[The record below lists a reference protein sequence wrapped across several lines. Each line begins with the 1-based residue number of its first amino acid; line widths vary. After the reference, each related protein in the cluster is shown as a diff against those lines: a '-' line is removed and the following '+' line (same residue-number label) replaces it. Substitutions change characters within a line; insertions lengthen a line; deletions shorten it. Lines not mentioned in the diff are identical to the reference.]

1 MKTED
6 CMHMAPRDTIRGP
19 LRCGR
24 RDSTPRGT
32 EECARAV
39 VGIAVPPAVGF
50 RKSSDLNAKEQ
61 LMRTRTSVTAGA
73 LALAFGLAG
82 NAQAGTLEDVQAR
95 GTLNCVVST
104 GIAGFAYPDDAGEWH
119 GFDIDFCRAT
129 AAAVLGDPNA
139 IKAVTSTGKTR
150 FTKLNAG
157 EGDVL
162 WRNTTVTF
170 SRDVGVKLRFHG
182 INYYDGQGFM
192 TRKDLGVSSASE
204 LDGASVCIQTG
215 TTTELNLADYFHANG
230 MKYEAVT
237 IETNDEARQNYL
249 AGRCDVYTTDA
260 SGLAATRST
269 FTDPE
274 NHMILPEII
283 SKEPLGPATRHGD
296 DQWSDIVTW
305 VLNATITAEEKGV
318 TMENVDDMKANS
330 KDPEVLRL
338 LGAEGNQ
345 GAELGL
351 SADFAYNI
359 IKSVGNYGEI
369 FERNIGVNTPIGLAR
384 GLNALWTDGGLQ
396 YSPPFR

>member
-1 MKTED
+1 
-6 CMHMAPRDTIRGP
+6 
-19 LRCGR
+19 
-24 RDSTPRGT
+24 
-32 EECARAV
+32 
-39 VGIAVPPAVGF
+39 
-50 RKSSDLNAKEQ
+50 
-61 LMRTRTSVTAGA
+61 MRSVTNITAGT

-82 NAQAGTLEDVQAR
+82 SAQAGTLEDVQAR
-95 GTLNCVVST
+95 GVLNCVVST
-104 GIAGFAYPDDAGEWH
+104 GVAGFAYPDDAGKWH

-129 AAAVLGDPNA
+129 AAAVLGDADA

-162 WRNTTVTF
+162 WRNTTITF

-182 INYYDGQGFM
+182 VNYYDGQGFM
-192 TRKDLGVSSASE
+192 VRKDLGVSSATE
-204 LDGASVCIQTG
+204 LDGASICIQTG
-215 TTTELNLADYFHANG
+215 TTTELNLADYFHSNG

-237 IETNDEARQNYL
+237 IETNDEARQNYT

-274 NHMILPEII
+274 NHVILPEII

-305 VLNATITAEEKGV
+305 VLNATVTAEEKGV
-318 TMENVDDMKANS
+318 TMANVDEMKSS

-338 LGAEGNQ
+338 LGVEGNQ

-351 SADFAYNI
+351 SADWAYNI

-369 FERNIGVNTPIGLAR
+369 FERNIGVNTPIGLER
-384 GLNALWTDGGLQ
+384 GINALWTNGGLQ

>member
-1 MKTED
+1 M
-6 CMHMAPRDTIRGP
+6 R
-19 LRCGR
+19 
-24 RDSTPRGT
+24 ST
-32 EECARAV
+32 
-39 VGIAVPPAVGF
+39 
-50 RKSSDLNAKEQ
+50 
-61 LMRTRTSVTAGA
+61 TSVTVGA
-73 LALAFGLAG
+73 LALAFGIAG
-82 NAQAGTLEDVQAR
+82 SAQAGTLEDVQAR
-95 GTLNCVVST
+95 GTLNCIVST
-104 GIAGFAYPDDAGEWH
+104 GVPGFAYPDDAGEWH

-129 AAAVLGDPNA
+129 AAAVLGDPGA

-162 WRNTTVTF
+162 WRNTTITF

-182 INYYDGQGFM
+182 VNYYDGQGFM
-192 TRKDLGVSSASE
+192 VRKDLGVSSATE
-204 LDGASVCIQTG
+204 LDGASICIQTG
-215 TTTELNLADYFHANG
+215 TTTELNLADYFYSNG

-237 IETNDEARQNYL
+237 IETNDEGRQNYT

-274 NHMILPEII
+274 NHVVLPEII

-305 VLNATITAEEKGV
+305 VLNATVTAEEKGV
-318 TMENVDDMKANS
+318 TMGNVDDMKANS

-338 LGAEGNQ
+338 LGVEGNQ

-351 SADFAYNI
+351 SVDWAYNI
-359 IKSVGNYGEI
+359 VKSVGNYGEI
-369 FERNIGVNTPIGLAR
+369 FERNIGVSTPIGLAR

>member
-1 MKTED
+1 MK
-6 CMHMAPRDTIRGP
+6 A
-19 LRCGR
+19 LN
-24 RDSTPRGT
+24 
-32 EECARAV
+32 RAV
-39 VGIAVPPAVGF
+39 LGSLVIALGVA
-50 RKSSDLNAKEQ
+50 
-61 LMRTRTSVTAGA
+61 TGA
-73 LALAFGLAG
+73 R
-82 NAQAGTLEDVQAR
+82 AGTLEDVQAR
-95 GTLNCVVST
+95 GVLNCVVST
-104 GIAGFAYPDDAGEWH
+104 GVAGFAYPDEAGEWH

-129 AAAVLGDPNA
+129 AAAVLGDPGA

-162 WRNTTVTF
+162 WRNTTITF

-182 INYYDGQGFM
+182 VNYYDGQGFM
-192 TRKDLGVSSASE
+192 VPKDLGVSSATE

-230 MKYEAVT
+230 MEYEAVT
-237 IETNDEARQNYL
+237 IETNDEARQNYIE
-249 AGRCDVYTTDA
+249 GRCDVYTTDA
-260 SGLAATRST
+260 SGLASTRST

-274 NHMILPEII
+274 NHVILPEII

-305 VLNATITAEEKGV
+305 VLNATVTAEEKGV
-318 TMENVDDMKANS
+318 TSENVDDMRANS

-338 LGAEGNQ
+338 LGVEGNQ

-351 SADFAYNI
+351 SGNWAYDI

-369 FERNIGVNTPIGLAR
+369 FERNIGVNTPIGLER

>member
-1 MKTED
+1 MKT
-6 CMHMAPRDTIRGP
+6 T
-19 LRCGR
+19 
-24 RDSTPRGT
+24 
-32 EECARAV
+32 
-39 VGIAVPPAVGF
+39 
-50 RKSSDLNAKEQ
+50 
-61 LMRTRTSVTAGA
+61 TSATAGA
-73 LALAFGLAG
+73 LALALGLAG
-82 NAQAGTLEDVQAR
+82 SAQAGTLEDVQAR
-95 GTLNCVVST
+95 GVLNCVVST
-104 GIAGFAYPDDAGEWH
+104 GVAGFAYPDDAGKWH
-119 GFDIDFCRAT
+119 GFDVDFCRAT
-129 AAAVLGDPNA
+129 AAAVLGDPEA

-162 WRNTTVTF
+162 WRNTTITF

-182 INYYDGQGFM
+182 VNYYDGQGFM
-192 TRKDLGVSSASE
+192 VPKSLGISSAKE

-215 TTTELNLADYFHANG
+215 TTTELNLADYFHSNG

-237 IETNDEARQNYL
+237 IETNNEARQNYL

-260 SGLAATRST
+260 SGLASTRST

-274 NHMILPEII
+274 NHVVLPEII

-305 VLNATITAEEKGV
+305 VLNATVTAEEKGV
-318 TMENVDDMKANS
+318 TSANVDDMKANS

-338 LGAEGNQ
+338 LGVEGNQ
-345 GAELGL
+345 GSELGL
-351 SADFAYNI
+351 SADWAYNI